1 MSLREEALAAFAAK
15 EEAEQKKREEEYRQA
30 RFLAEKTLTD
40 KIHGILG
47 RDLKVE
53 TEWRNVDG
61 VERCYAQV
69 DGLLFTVRES
79 HGWMKELVYVRRCP
93 ECGTLLHSEE
103 IAYLHELGEWLTD
116 WPKYHPCENNQ
127 DYNVTELGLKPN
139 GEPLDPLPIGTRP
152 CVKCGGPVVGC
163 GDDGYGF
170 ECPDCAERGKANGCD

>member
-1 MSLREEALAAFAAK
+1 MSLREEALAALAAK
-15 EEAEQKKREEEYRQA
+15 EEARQKEREEAYQRERTRKENA
-30 RFLAEKTLTD
+30 LREHLLCIF
-40 KIHGILG
+40 G
-47 RDLKVE
+47 RDRKVQ

-61 VERCYAQV
+61 VERCFGQI
-69 DGLLFTVRES
+69 DGLLFGLRRDGSFGE
-79 HGWMKELVYVRRCP
+79 HLVYVRRCP
-93 ECGTLLHSEE
+93 ECGVLLESERIDGLE
-103 IAYLHELGEWLTD
+103 ELARWLTD